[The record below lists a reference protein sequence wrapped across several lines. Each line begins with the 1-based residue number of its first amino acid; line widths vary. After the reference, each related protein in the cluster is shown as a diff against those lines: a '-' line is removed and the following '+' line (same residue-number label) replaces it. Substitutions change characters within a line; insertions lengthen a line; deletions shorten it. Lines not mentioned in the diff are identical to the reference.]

1 MKRLIIY
8 SDGASKGNPG
18 DAGVGVVIS
27 DSKGVIVREIAK
39 YIGKT
44 TNNVAEYTA
53 LIHGLAAAHDLGAT
67 HVDICADS
75 ELLVRQL
82 TGIYQVKSPKLKPL
96 FEQLVALLRSF
107 EKATIT
113 HVVREFNTRADELAN
128 EAVKKH
134 RQNER
139 SSSMNQPKRTPG
151 PKNT

>member
-1 MKRLIIY
+1 MKRLTIY

-27 DSKGVIVREIAK
+27 NADGVIVREIAE

-53 LIHGLAAAHDLGAT
+53 LIHGLVAAHDLGAT

-82 TGIYQVKSPKLKPL
+82 TGVYKVKSPNLQPL

-113 HVVREFNTRADELAN
+113 HVVREYNKRADELAN
-128 EAVKKH
+128 KAVKKH
-134 RQNER
+134 RQDARN
-139 SSSMNQPKRTPG
+139 SSIASDGK
-151 PKNT
+151 